1 MIISFCIQIVTHLD
15 YGSDN
20 KITMN
25 LFFQRAVEDIEGN
38 LVVEKEVKEEG
49 VYCTS
54 IDSELLYVYPLI
66 TTLKVLFQLI

>member
-1 MIISFCIQIVTHLD
+1 
-15 YGSDN
+15 
-20 KITMN
+20 MN